1 MAVMMWA
8 LILLVSLA
16 FSTGCATSG
25 DNPVAVAPDS
35 VTSVSI
41 SYRPWRIAIA
51 GSLEG
56 SITQVSYD
64 SLKQA
69 QGNQKN
75 YQSLAVERKGT
86 TSTYE
91 GMLLATLLE
100 HLSGTLDRIQWE
112 AGYGITLCAEDG
124 YSVTFATSE
133 MPYDALVVYDRKD
146 GEWAL
151 PGTISASASSQFFI
165 KGLASITI
173 DFQEALEINP
183 FLFEISINGI
193 GHSFSLADLE
203 KTPCYTT
210 GRGGY
215 TTSAGTYYEQD
226 YAGIRLAQF
235 IQSFLPGMPEG
246 TVDIIATDGYTMS
259 YAYDDLSDTSSGT
272 WILAFKA
279 DGEYLPDD
287 PGPIRGIKIT
297 ETGSSLPVP
306 NIDGHNS
313 PKMVHKVAVAGEVFR
328 DFSLLITGKLSS
340 ELDRTTL
347 QAGIN
352 CTAHKTEVAYLN
364 KKSGELEHYTGI
376 SLHALL
382 AYGDDPL
389 NAPHKQMDKSMLA
402 YDQALAQKGYQ
413 VKIIAGDG
421 YSITLDSRDID
432 GNDAVIIAMYQ
443 DGAELQGSDWPLK
456 LVWDSNAERVP
467 DGIKAVRNVVA
478 IELVF

>member
-1 MAVMMWA
+1 M
-8 LILLVSLA
+8 
-16 FSTGCATSG
+16 TP
-25 DNPVAVAPDS
+25 DAVA
-35 VTSVSI
+35 SVSPV
-41 SYRPWRIAIA
+41 YEPWQIAIA

-56 SITQVSYD
+56 NITQVGYD
-64 SLKQA
+64 SIKQA
-69 QGNQKN
+69 RGDQNY
-75 YQSLAVERKGT
+75 YQSLVVERKGT

-100 HLSGTLDRIQWE
+100 HLSSTLDRTQWE
-112 AGYGITLCAEDG
+112 AGYVITLTADDG
-124 YSVTFATSE
+124 YSVTFSTTE
-133 MPYDALVVYDRKD
+133 IPYDALVVYDRKD
-146 GEWAL
+146 GETIL

-165 KGLASITI
+165 KGLATITI
-173 DFQEALEINP
+173 DFQEALEIDP
-183 FLFEISINGI
+183 FLFEISINGT

-203 KTPCYTT
+203 KTPYYTT

-226 YAGIRLAQF
+226 YAGIKLAQF
-235 IQSFLPGMPEG
+235 IQSFLPGMTEG

-259 YAYDDLSDTSSGT
+259 YGFEDLSDTSGGT

-279 DGEYLPDD
+279 DGEYLMDD
-287 PGPIRGIKIT
+287 PGPMRGIKIT
-297 ETGSSLPVP
+297 ESGSNLPIP

-313 PKMVHKVAVAGEVFR
+313 PKMVHKVVVAGEVYR
-328 DFSLLITGKLSS
+328 DFSLLITGALTS
-340 ELDRTTL
+340 ELDRTTM

-352 CTAHKTEVAYLN
+352 CTAHKTDVAYLN

-376 SLHALL
+376 PLHALL

-389 NAPHKQMDKSMLA
+389 NAPHKQTDKAVLA
-402 YDQALAQKGYQ
+402 YDQALAQKGYK
-413 VKIIAGDG
+413 VRIVAGDG

-456 LVWDSNAERVP
+456 LVWDSEADRVP
-467 DGIKAVRNVVA
+467 EGIKAVRNVIA
-478 IELVF
+478 IELLF